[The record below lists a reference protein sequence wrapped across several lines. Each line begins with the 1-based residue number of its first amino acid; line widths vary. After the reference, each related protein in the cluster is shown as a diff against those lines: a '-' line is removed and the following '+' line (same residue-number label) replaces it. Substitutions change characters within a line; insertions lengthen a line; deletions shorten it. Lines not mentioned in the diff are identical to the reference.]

1 MRVCLLVP
9 APDYPER
16 WDWAYDNQA
25 EALRRVDLVV
35 EPRPWTEPGDVSA
48 FDLILPLVAWGYN
61 LEFTRWMALLDQA
74 EREQWRLVNP
84 APLLRWNSDK
94 TYLAELG
101 ERGIPTVD
109 TVAVDRLDDPDL
121 AAARSRFATD
131 ELIVK
136 PPISAGAHG
145 TYRLGMND
153 VVPDDVAGTRM
164 LVQPF
169 ERSIEGTGEWSLLL
183 FDGVL
188 SHAIIKRPKPGD
200 FRVQPHLGGFDEPC
214 EAPAGSFEL
223 ARAALAAAP
232 ARATYAR
239 VDIIRSSDGDLKIME
254 LELIEPALFL
264 HHSADCGAAFASAV
278 RDAAAQP

>member
-214 EAPAGSFEL
+214 EAPAGSVEL